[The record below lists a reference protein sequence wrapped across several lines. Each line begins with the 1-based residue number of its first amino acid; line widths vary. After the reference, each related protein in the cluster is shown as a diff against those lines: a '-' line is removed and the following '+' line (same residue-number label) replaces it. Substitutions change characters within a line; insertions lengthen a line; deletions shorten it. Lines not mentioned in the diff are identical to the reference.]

1 MVPNHARYHL
11 RYTPKQLYYYSGRVS
26 ACQEI
31 CEKILFSFFQFGIES
46 HGIVGYTGTNQ
57 MKEVIGLTRSF
68 QKWIAVLLLLISL
81 VGIFSGCKKKQPQP
95 TPVPTAAVQTA
106 NAETPSPETEPP
118 AESEEP
124 EESDEPALLDEKGSY
139 TTKDDVALYI
149 HQYGHLPDNFITK
162 KEAQALGWSGGSL
175 EPYAPGKSIGG
186 SHFGNYEGLLPEGH
200 NYTECDI
207 DTMGKNGRGAKRIV
221 FSDDGLIFYTDDHY
235 ESFTQLYGEGSQ

>member
-1 MVPNHARYHL
+1 
-11 RYTPKQLYYYSGRVS
+11 
-26 ACQEI
+26 
-31 CEKILFSFFQFGIES
+31 
-46 HGIVGYTGTNQ
+46 

-68 QKWIAVLLLLISL
+68 QKWIAVLLLLVSL
-81 VGIFSGCKKKQPQP
+81 AGIFAGCRKKQQTP
-95 TPVPTAAVQTA
+95 TPAPTQA
-106 NAETPSPETEPP
+106 AETIAPETKAPETKAPETDPP
-118 AESEEP
+118 EA
-124 EESDEPALLDEKGSY
+124 SDEPALLDENGSY

-149 HQYGHLPDNFITK
+149 HQYGHLPNNFITK